1 MPPPKVA
8 KTLARVMGVVFVLV
22 GLAAFVPNP
31 VIGFEGF
38 LKTDLFLNVLYL
50 LGGGVL
56 LASSNSGEGTA
67 TTGLYSVAMFM
78 LLVAL
83 AGFTL
88 ISKDTFGGPV
98 QVLNFITFY
107 PESVKF
113 LGGSAAVLIVSG
125 LMNTSSKQLV
135 RD

>member
-1 MPPPKVA
+1 
-8 KTLARVMGVVFVLV
+8 MGVLFVLI

-31 VIGFEGF
+31 VIGAEGI
-38 LKTDLFLNVLYL
+38 LKTDVFLNLLYL

-56 LASSNSGEGTA
+56 LTSSNSGEGTA

-88 ISKDTFGGPV
+88 ISRETFGGPV
-98 QVLNFITFY
+98 QVMNLITFY

-113 LGGSAAVLIVSG
+113 LGGSALVLIVCG
-125 LMNTSSKQLV
+125 MMNTSSKQLV